1 MDPALPRR
9 RPRPCLVRGEGFQGQ
24 RQPAESGRAE
34 INLYHHSVLVGLR
47 YALGSTPEPMLAPPP
62 LAAPPTA
69 GAPAVARSYIVYFG
83 LNNASLTGRAR
94 EIVAKAAQA
103 ARSGKARIKVSSN
116 TDTVGLPRPT
126 SDCPCAVRRRSPP
139 RCGARASAGRRSA
152 CPASARRSLQCRR
165 GTGCGCR
172 GTGGWRSW
180 CGSSDAG
187 LPACRID
194 RTDQSFEQ
202 NLFI

>member
-1 MDPALPRR
+1 
-9 RPRPCLVRGEGFQGQ
+9 
-24 RQPAESGRAE
+24 
-34 INLYHHSVLVGLR
+34 
-47 YALGSTPEPMLAPPP
+47 
-62 LAAPPTA
+62 
-69 GAPAVARSYIVYFG
+69 
-83 LNNASLTGRAR
+83 
-94 EIVAKAAQA
+94 
-103 ARSGKARIKVSSN
+103 
-116 TDTVGLPRPT
+116 
-126 SDCPCAVRRRSPP
+126 
-139 RCGARASAGRRSA
+139 
-152 CPASARRSLQCRR
+152 LQCRR